1 MAAMQQALRSMEYGA
16 FGPANDLRLLERVI
30 SALPV
35 FRSVSRGDLAG
46 LAAHSKLID
55 ARRGDAV
62 ARRGERTPGV
72 IALVSGSAKV
82 ALRRT
87 NGEEKVLRLLGPGE
101 ACGLAAAALDQP
113 CPADV
118 VALAP
123 STIAIVPPLPL
134 QRLLRSDA
142 SFAHAMSQALAER
155 LLELVAELESS
166 VQRSG
171 LQRLACFLDSLAEP
185 AAPEGRW
192 TVRLPAT
199 KTTIASRLGV
209 KKETLSRM
217 LRALAERGLIEVS
230 GPDVAILDRAGLARL
245 AGAPPRSDRAP
256 AP

>member
-1 MAAMQQALRSMEYGA
+1 MAAMQQALRTTEYSA
-16 FGPANDLRLLERVI
+16 LGPTWDRRLLERVI
-30 SALPV
+30 SALSV
-35 FRSVSRGDLAG
+35 FRSVSRADIAE
-46 LAAHSKLID
+46 LAAHSRALE
-55 ARRGDAV
+55 ARRGETI

-123 STIAIVPPLPL
+123 STIAVVPPLPL

-142 SFAHAMSQALAER
+142 GFAQAMSRALAER

-185 AAPEGRW
+185 AVPEGRW

-217 LRALAERGLIEVS
+217 LRALAERRLIEVS
-230 GPDVAILDRAGLARL
+230 GPEVAILDRAGLARL
-245 AGAPPRSDRAP
+245 AGASA
-256 AP
+256 

>member
-1 MAAMQQALRSMEYGA
+1 MAAMQQALRSIEYGA
-16 FGPANDLRLLERVI
+16 IAPASNRRLLERVI

-35 FRSVSRGDLAG
+35 VRSVSRGDLAE
-46 LAAHSKLID
+46 LAAHAALVE
-55 ARRGDAV
+55 ARRGETV

-87 NGEEKVLRLLGPGE
+87 NGEEKVLRLLSPGD

-118 VALAP
+118 VMLAP

-134 QRLLRSDA
+134 QRLLQSDA
-142 SFAHAMSQALAER
+142 GFARAMSLALAER

-166 VQRSG
+166 VQQSG
-171 LQRLACFLDSLAEP
+171 LERLACYLGSLVAAE
-185 AAPEGRW
+185 ACAR
-192 TVRLPAT
+192 VRLPAT
-199 KTTIASRLGV
+199 KTTIAARLGV

-217 LRALAERGLIEVS
+217 LRDLVDRGLIAVS
-230 GPDVAILDRAGLARL
+230 GLEVEILDHGALSRL
-245 AGAPPRSDRAP
+245 AGAPPRSDRAL